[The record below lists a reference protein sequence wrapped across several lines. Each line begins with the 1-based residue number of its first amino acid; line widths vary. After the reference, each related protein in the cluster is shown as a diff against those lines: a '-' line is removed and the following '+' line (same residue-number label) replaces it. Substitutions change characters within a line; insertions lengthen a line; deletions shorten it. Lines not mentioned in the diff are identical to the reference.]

1 MPDFELSQDIKDLGV
16 SKVSII
22 DDHLY
27 IYNGNSFVDSKYNSN
42 NLSKTFDD
50 LRLTMFY
57 HQDKFGDLNKID
69 QILFKVAK
77 KCADLEGNKVQETS
91 KHKNKKRCY
100 IQKYRGDN
108 FLAEAVLVAGKPVYA
123 LTNANNDNITLCE
136 SIEDYDAIFLP
147 PERMSYM
154 NRPYVFTSQD
164 EFNNAVERVKAE
176 TIDNLYSEVKSIWK
190 KYDFADDLEISLCA
204 ADTIFSYSQDI
215 LGMTHYLF
223 FVGGPGSGKS
233 NRLTIFN
240 FLAYRNMM
248 STDMTAANIY
258 RFLGAI
264 QEGQGTICED
274 EADDLDEDRDRM
286 RIYKNGY
293 TTGYRVQR
301 NDEPSDGLG
310 RQQNAYCTFG
320 FKAFAAE
327 KLPDSLK
334 AKGFKD
340 RIVELKCTYGFPK
353 YDISEVANPAGVDD
367 FQVQLDELNDVRNR
381 LLIFRLLHYNDKIG
395 DLKLNIANREKQ
407 LFKPILRI
415 FQNTTTL
422 KDLLPVISNYV
433 NQRRDTN
440 ASTLHAFLYR
450 LIIDLINEKGK
461 YELESNEIWQDVKNT
476 LPGSDIPNKPNSYDS
491 TEFGEISQKLI
502 IEILMDVFK
511 AIPPKRHGNKRRLIF
526 DKEIL
531 ARLDMIFNLAVD
543 IKVVEGNGTDGT
555 LGTDVGLGHYSSEQ
569 ESESENTS
577 TKDGSDT
584 RSIP

>member
-1 MPDFELSQDIKDLGV
+1 MTEFELTQDIKDLGV
-16 SKVSII
+16 SKVPVNNDS
-22 DDHLY
+22 LY
-27 IYNGNSFVDSKYNSN
+27 IYNGDAFVQSKYYSS
-42 NLSKTFDD
+42 NLSRT
-50 LRLTMFY
+50 
-57 HQDKFGDLNKID
+57 FGDLKS
-69 QILFKVAK
+69 FKVSK
-77 KCADLEGNKVQETS
+77 KCADLEEDKAQDT
-91 KHKNKKRCY
+91 KKQKNKKRCY
-100 IQKYRGDN
+100 IQKYLGDN

-147 PERMSYM
+147 PERMGYM
-154 NRPYVFTSQD
+154 NRPYIFKSEE
-164 EFNNAVERVKAE
+164 EFRYTVEKAKTD

-274 EADDLDEDRDRM
+274 ETDDLDEDRDRM

-301 NDEPSDGLG
+301 NDEPSDGAG

-353 YDISEVANPAGVDD
+353 YDISEVVNPAGVND
-367 FQVQLDELNDVRNR
+367 FQVQLNELNDLRNR

-415 FQNTTTL
+415 FQSTTTL

-440 ASTLHAFLYR
+440 ANTLHAFLYR
-450 LIIDLINEKGK
+450 QIRYLIN
-461 YELESNEIWQDVKNT
+461 LEDSYHLKSSLIWRT
-476 LPGSDIPNKPNSYDS
+476 LKETLNGADIPNKPNTYDS
-491 TEFGEISQKLI
+491 TEFGEISQKMVIATLKEVI
-502 IEILMDVFK
+502 RAK
-511 AIPPKRHGNKRRLIF
+511 PPKHTSNKINF
-526 DKEIL
+526 
-531 ARLDMIFNLAVD
+531 
-543 IKVVEGNGTDGT
+543 
-555 LGTDVGLGHYSSEQ
+555 
-569 ESESENTS
+569 
-577 TKDGSDT
+577 
-584 RSIP
+584 

>member
-1 MPDFELSQDIKDLGV
+1 MTEFELTQDIKDLGV
-16 SKVSII
+16 SKVSVNN
-22 DDHLY
+22 DSLF
-27 IYNGNSFVDSKYNSN
+27 IYNGDSFVQSKYNSN
-42 NLSKTFDD
+42 NLSRT
-50 LRLTMFY
+50 
-57 HQDKFGDLNKID
+57 FGDLKAKMIDINKFGNESKID
-69 QILFKVAK
+69 QILFKVSK

-108 FLAEAVLVAGKPVYA
+108 FLAEAVLVAGKPLYA

-136 SIEDYDAIFLP
+136 SIEDYDAIFMP

-154 NRPYVFTSQD
+154 NRPYVFKSEE
-164 EFNNAVERVKAE
+164 EFRDTIERAKTD

-204 ADTIFSYSQDI
+204 ADSIFSYSQDI

-301 NDEPSDGLG
+301 NDEPTDGLG
-310 RQQNAYCTFG
+310 RQQNAYCTYG
-320 FKAFAAE
+320 FKVFAAE

-340 RIVELKCTYGFPK
+340 RIVELKCTYGFPQ

-367 FQVQLDELNDVRNR
+367 FQEQLNELNDLRNR
-381 LLIFRLLHYNDKIG
+381 LLIFRLLHYNDKIE

-407 LFKPILRI
+407 LFKPILRV
-415 FQNTTTL
+415 FQNTRTL

-433 NQRRDTN
+433 NQRRDNNCNTLQ
-440 ASTLHAFLYR
+440 ASLYR
-450 LIIDLINEKGK
+450 QIRYLINLQDS
-461 YELESNEIWQDVKNT
+461 YQLESSLIWENVKET
-476 LPGSDIPNKPNSYDS
+476 LNGADIPNKPNSYDS
-491 TEFGEISQKLI
+491 TEFGEISQKMI
-502 IEILMDVFK
+502 IATLKEVFGAK
-511 AIPPKRHGNKRRLIF
+511 PPKHSANKRELIF
-526 DKEIL
+526 DEEIL
-531 ARLDMIFNLAVD
+531 KRLDRVYNLVDD
-543 IKVVEGNGTDGT
+543 IKIIEADEA
-555 LGTDVGLGHYSSEQ
+555 DEAHVGLGHYTQNKNLRVKTER
-569 ESESENTS
+569 
-577 TKDGSDT
+577 KRHARD
-584 RSIP
+584 

>member
-1 MPDFELSQDIKDLGV
+1 MRQKNRRIKRNATF
-16 SKVSII
+16 K
-22 DDHLY
+22 
-27 IYNGNSFVDSKYNSN
+27 NRSN
-42 NLSKTFDD
+42 D
-50 LRLTMFY
+50 
-57 HQDKFGDLNKID
+57 
-69 QILFKVAK
+69 
-77 KCADLEGNKVQETS
+77 
-91 KHKNKKRCY
+91 
-100 IQKYRGDN
+100 
-108 FLAEAVLVAGKPVYA
+108 FLAEAVLIAGKPVYA

-136 SIEDYDAIFLP
+136 SIEDYDVIFMP

-154 NRPYVFTSQD
+154 NRPYVFKSEED
-164 EFNNAVERVKAE
+164 FRDAIEKAKTE
-176 TIDNLYSEVKSIWK
+176 SIDNLYSEVKSIWK

-204 ADTIFSYSQDI
+204 ADSIFSYSQDI

-248 STDMTAANIY
+248 STDMTASNIY

-301 NDEPSDGLG
+301 NDEPTDGLG

-367 FQVQLDELNDVRNR
+367 FQEQLDELNDVRNR

-433 NQRRDTN
+433 NQRRDN
-440 ASTLHAFLYR
+440 NSNTLHAFLYR
-450 LIIDLINEKGK
+450 HIRYLINLHDT
-461 YELESNEIWQDVKNT
+461 YQLESGLIWRT
-476 LPGSDIPNKPNSYDS
+476 LRDTLSGADIPNKPDSYNS
-491 TEFGEISQKLI
+491 TEFDEISQKMI
-502 IEILMDVFK
+502 ITTLKEVFGAKPPKHNANKRELVFNEEILK
-511 AIPPKRHGNKRRLIF
+511 
-526 DKEIL
+526 
-531 ARLDMIFNLAVD
+531 RLDFVYNLAD
-543 IKVVEGNGTDGT
+543 NIKIFETDE
-555 LGTDVGLGHYSSEQ
+555 TDETHVGLEHYTSKQ
-569 ESESENTS
+569 ESEGKN
-577 TKDGSDT
+577 GA
-584 RSIP
+584 

>member
-1 MPDFELSQDIKDLGV
+1 MTELELTQDIKDLGV
-16 SKVSII
+16 SKVVKT
-22 DDHLY
+22 DTNLY
-27 IYNGNSFVDSKYNSN
+27 IYNGEAFIQSKYYPG
-42 NLSKTFDD
+42 NLLRTFND
-50 LRLTMFY
+50 LKAKMI
-57 HQDKFGDLNKID
+57 DINKFGNEDKID
-69 QILFKVAK
+69 QILFKVSK
-77 KCADLEGNKVQETS
+77 KCADLEGHKEEQRQE
-91 KHKNKKRCY
+91 KKNKKSYY
-100 IQKYRGDN
+100 IQKYRGND
-108 FLAEAVLVAGKPVYA
+108 FIAEAVLIAGRPLFA

-136 SIEDYDAIFLP
+136 SVEDIDAIFMP

-154 NRPYVFTSQD
+154 NRPYVFKSEE
-164 EFNNAVERVKAE
+164 EFKDTVEKAKTE
-176 TIDNLYSEVKSIWK
+176 TVDSHYNKVKSIWK

-204 ADTIFSYSQDI
+204 ADTIFSYSQDV

-240 FLAYRNMM
+240 FLGYRNMM

-301 NDEPSDGLG
+301 NDEPTNGIG
-310 RQQNAYCTFG
+310 GQQNAYCTYG

-340 RIVELKCTYGFPK
+340 RIVELKCTYGFPQ

-367 FQVQLDELNDVRNR
+367 FQDQLNELNDLRNS
-381 LLIFRLLHYNDKIG
+381 LLIFRLLHYNDKIE

-407 LFKPILRI
+407 LFKPILRV
-415 FQNTTTL
+415 FQNTRTL

-461 YELESNEIWQDVKNT
+461 YELESNEIWQEVKNT
-476 LPGSDIPNKPNSYDS
+476 LTGSEIPNKPNSYNS
-491 TEFGEISQKLI
+491 TEFDEISQKTI

-526 DKEIL
+526 DKDIL

-555 LGTDVGLGHYSSEQ
+555 LGTDVGIEHYTSKQ
-569 ESESENTS
+569 ES
-577 TKDGSDT
+577 DGEKQAQK
-584 RSIP
+584 I